1 MPKQKALNQREYRA
15 SLRGNSKKLKL
26 TNAIDYAMANV
37 ETKPQFI
44 DQMKMLGYGVKWIEH
59 YKYITYTTPDGQRF
73 RDNRLPDDKYLKTNI
88 GELLAYEYGAVKT
101 DQQHSNHLTV

>member
-1 MPKQKALNQREYRA
+1 M
-15 SLRGNSKKLKL
+15 KK
-26 TNAIDYAMANV
+26 
-37 ETKPQFI
+37 
-44 DQMKMLGYGVKWIEH
+44 LGYGVKWIEH